1 MVLKLT
7 GIGERNTILFMKIAK
22 VESLENGGT

>member
-1 MVLKLT
+1 MVLKLI
-7 GIGERNTILFMKIAK
+7 GLGERNTILFIKIAK